1 MVKDDGV
8 GLILQALG
16 DPTRRSVVELL
27 GAGPKR
33 AGELATAAGTS
44 APTMSRHL
52 KVLLDAGIVAD
63 ERLPE
68 DARVRQFRLR
78 RESVVAL
85 RAWLDQIQAHW
96 DEQLHSF
103 ARHVEQR
110 TKR

>member
-1 MVKDDGV
+1 MANDDGV
-8 GLILQALG
+8 GAILEALS

-52 KVLLDAGIVAD
+52 KVLLDAGVVAD
-63 ERLPE
+63 ERLPD

-85 RAWLDQIQAHW
+85 RSWLDQIQAHW
-96 DEQLHSF
+96 DEQLQSF
-103 ARHVEQR
+103 ARHVEKR
-110 TKR
+110 TTP